1 MSDDRD
7 QLLPGVR
14 PVDQHKPA
22 QAGGW
27 DAAVDL
33 EKHPAVVPDP
43 ATTDVPD
50 DLRADIERYMSRYP
64 DFRSAAIPALAAAQR
79 RHGWCSPEAITQVA
93 AVMGLT
99 PAYLS
104 AVATFYDMLRTDPV
118 GSRYLYVCTSV
129 ACQLRDAHAVYRAV
143 AEAASVLGLEDVE
156 VREFECLGACDM
168 APVASCDGRYV
179 GPLERSDAPEII
191 AAMKEGRE
199 VLPGRGL
206 GDESYELP
214 WGRRA

>member
-1 MSDDRD
+1 MPDSSVARYEHGSRI
-7 QLLPGVR
+7 P
-14 PVDQHKPA
+14 
-22 QAGGW
+22 GW
-27 DAAVDL
+27 DDAVDL
-33 EKHPAVVPDP
+33 SKDPAGIPDP
-43 ATTDVPD
+43 ALTPVPAE
-50 DLRADIERYMSRYP
+50 LRAAIEAAMARYP

-79 RHGWCSPEAITQVA
+79 RHGWCSPEAVTQVA

-104 AVATFYDMLRTDPV
+104 AVATFYDMLRTKPV

-129 ACQLRDAHAVYRAV
+129 ACQLRDAQAVYRAV
-143 AEAASVLGLEDVE
+143 AEAAEILGLEDVE

-168 APVASCDGRYV
+168 APMASCDGRYV
-179 GPLERSDAPEII
+179 GPLTRADAPEIV
-191 AAMKEGRE
+191 AAMKEDRE

-206 GDESYELP
+206 GDDGYELP